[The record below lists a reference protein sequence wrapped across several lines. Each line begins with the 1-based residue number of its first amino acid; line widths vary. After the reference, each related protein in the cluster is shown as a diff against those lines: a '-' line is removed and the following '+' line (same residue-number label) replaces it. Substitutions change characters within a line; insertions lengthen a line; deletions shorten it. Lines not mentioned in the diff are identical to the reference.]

1 MRKAKVNKHK
11 LADITLSLAKVF
23 ALLGMTF
30 LVIAYAPS
38 VWYQIKPEK
47 LDISKLLA
55 DIATNPNKSKF
66 AEAAKEI
73 DTKSVYQ
80 PRRNPNLTRENTLT
94 IASAGIQT
102 KIWESSMDDY
112 EEALTKGVWMVPDFG
127 TPQKRNYPTIMA
139 AHRFGYL
146 KWSIPYRLK
155 NSFYSLPKVK
165 LGDNIEIIWDQRMY
179 HYEVYKEGKGEE
191 IEDYSADL
199 ILYTCEDLTS
209 PVRIFKYARLL
220 EI

>member
-1 MRKAKVNKHK
+1 MRKVKANKPK
-11 LADITLSLAKVF
+11 LADITLALAKVF
-23 ALLGMTF
+23 TLLGIIF

-55 DIATNPNKSKF
+55 DIVTNPNKSKF
-66 AEAAKEI
+66 AELANEI

-80 PRRNPNLTRENTLT
+80 PKRNPNLTKENTLT
-94 IASAGIQT
+94 IATVGIQT
-102 KIWESSMDDY
+102 QIQESGMNDY

-127 TPQKRNYPTIMA
+127 TPQKRDYPTIMA